1 MMSWLTDRDLLV
13 VLLITGQR
21 RRGGGATPA
30 DCSCFRLPSPRS
42 PGSSTNTGAD
52 SAKCSLTTDSAP
64 FGAKQRHKKIDQEPA
79 RQFRTEDGDAVL
91 ASRCRSAFF
100 S

>member
-64 FGAKQRHKKIDQEPA
+64 FGAKRRHKK
-79 RQFRTEDGDAVL
+79 
-91 ASRCRSAFF
+91 
-100 S
+100 

>member
-30 DCSCFRLPSPRS
+30 DCGCFAIGGARYLFVGATVVKAARCPSTGSATTIKSQSSSSLGLRSFMPGCVLRLP
-42 PGSSTNTGAD
+42 TLAD
-52 SAKCSLTTDSAP
+52 LT
-64 FGAKQRHKKIDQEPA
+64 DQ
-79 RQFRTEDGDAVL
+79 T
-91 ASRCRSAFF
+91 ASR
-100 S
+100 